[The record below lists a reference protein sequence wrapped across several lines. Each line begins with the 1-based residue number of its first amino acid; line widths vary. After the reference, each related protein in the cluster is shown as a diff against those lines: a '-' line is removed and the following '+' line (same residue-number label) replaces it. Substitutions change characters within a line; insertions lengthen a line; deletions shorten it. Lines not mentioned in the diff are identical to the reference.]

1 MFELMDYTEELKSM
15 LLDGK
20 SVFEIEN
27 HALQNGM
34 INLERDGV
42 FKVIKA
48 MTTLDEVY
56 RYVKTKFQDSY
67 TKVK

>member
-1 MFELMDYTEELKSM
+1 MDYTEELKNM
-15 LLDGK
+15 LLNGK

-27 HALQNGM
+27 LTLQNGM

-42 FKVIKA
+42 FKVIKGI
-48 MTTLDEVY
+48 TTLDDVY

-67 TKVK
+67 TTMKQ

>member
-1 MFELMDYTEELKSM
+1 MDYTEELKGM

-20 SVFEIEN
+20 SVFEIEH

-42 FKVIKA
+42 FKVIKG

-67 TKVK
+67 ATVK

>member
-1 MFELMDYTEELKSM
+1 MDYTEELKNM
-15 LLDGK
+15 LLNGK

-27 HALQNGM
+27 YALQNGM

-42 FKVIKA
+42 FKIIKG

-67 TKVK
+67 TTVKP

>member
-1 MFELMDYTEELKSM
+1 M
-15 LLDGK
+15 LLNGK
-20 SVFEIEN
+20 SVFEVEN
-27 HALQNGM
+27 LALQNGM

-42 FKVIKA
+42 FKVIKQ

-67 TKVK
+67 TTTKQ